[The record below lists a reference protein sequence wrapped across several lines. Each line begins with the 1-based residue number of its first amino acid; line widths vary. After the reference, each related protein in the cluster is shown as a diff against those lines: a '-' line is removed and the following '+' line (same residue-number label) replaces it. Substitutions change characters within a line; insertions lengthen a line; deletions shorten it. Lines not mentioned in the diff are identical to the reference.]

1 MKNKTEIKIFLA
13 SPTDTVAERDLIQK
27 YIEEWNSTYGDD
39 ERNIQLRIVRWENDL
54 NVQSNVNPQEV
65 INEDLLKDCD
75 ILTGIFWTKFGSST
89 DKLESA
95 TSKEIEYFLL
105 EEKPILMYFL
115 EKPIKPSEASKLSD
129 QLKKINDFREKYKV
143 NNIYRT
149 TDLVS
154 PDEFRKM
161 FMRDLNMNIKK
172 LLTKPDETNS
182 RTENV
187 TINSE
192 ESKDWYKESI
202 KKLIEDKLVE
212 YNLLLAYRREISF
225 DENLK
230 LWRSTIETRHPDT
243 LHKITKAREEAFN
256 IKYGHY
262 DYEKDL
268 REKYSDSWFTPIIS
282 ILNNEAY
289 SELKEFSVLG
299 VASNNGIELKQIFKK
314 YPKSTLSV
322 LDLSEVAI
330 KNGQKSFSS
339 IKYLRGNM
347 EDCTIIN
354 SSIDVYLNLRS
365 IHSSGVDIR
374 MTLTECHR
382 LLKPNG
388 IAIFSVSNGYLTPNE
403 IRKEELVE
411 TKGMYDNRIEAFST
425 EKPYELANKIRFKL
439 DNYGFR
445 LIEIHTGETEIFIK
459 AIK

>member
-1 MKNKTEIKIFLA
+1 M
-13 SPTDTVAERDLIQK
+13 
-27 YIEEWNSTYGDD
+27 
-39 ERNIQLRIVRWENDL
+39 
-54 NVQSNVNPQEV
+54 
-65 INEDLLKDCD
+65 
-75 ILTGIFWTKFGSST
+75 
-89 DKLESA
+89 
-95 TSKEIEYFLL
+95 
-105 EEKPILMYFL
+105 
-115 EKPIKPSEASKLSD
+115 
-129 QLKKINDFREKYKV
+129 
-143 NNIYRT
+143 
-149 TDLVS
+149 
-154 PDEFRKM
+154 
-161 FMRDLNMNIKK
+161 
-172 LLTKPDETNS
+172 
-182 RTENV
+182 
-187 TINSE
+187 
-192 ESKDWYKESI
+192 
-202 KKLIEDKLVE
+202 
-212 YNLLLAYRREISF
+212 
-225 DENLK
+225 
-230 LWRSTIETRHPDT
+230 
-243 LHKITKAREEAFN
+243 
-256 IKYGHY
+256 
-262 DYEKDL
+262 
-268 REKYSDSWFTPIIS
+268 
-282 ILNNEAY
+282 
-289 SELKEFSVLG
+289 LG

-374 MTLTECHR
+374 MTLTEFHR

-388 IAIFSVSNGYLTPNE
+388 ISIFSVSNGYLTPNE